1 MPEYRVYL
9 RNADYELVD
18 ELTDWLSLTLVKR
31 FNAVG
36 SWELEIAASSVSAQ
50 HITPTSG
57 IVVRRDGA
65 AIFSGSVTSELAR
78 TARTIRAAGADDMV
92 LLEEPARPTPS
103 QASGPYPDDYDVRT
117 GVAST
122 VMRAYV
128 DANIGPSAPAA
139 CKISAL
145 TLAADPTLGTTV
157 TGRANFQSL
166 LALLAELAI
175 TPAAGG
181 LRFDLVQGT
190 STALVFSISASADRS
205 DEVMFSTDIGTAQ
218 DYADVQQLPQ
228 ANYWVVLGGDG
239 FGANRTVVED
249 GDAGLIAAAGRRI
262 TGVYDARGIT
272 DTGEL
277 NQKLAELLAGAVASR
292 KTTVQPFDVP
302 SLEFGTDWDFGD
314 LVTVVVDGEVT
325 EAIIREVEIQLTN
338 DRGAIVTPMI
348 GDAGSSNDDL
358 SAVQAK
364 AIRDRVSNLERNWNV
379 PDESIIRAMLTDVL
393 KPPIGQV
400 VAFAGA
406 TLPDGW
412 LWCDGSAVSRTTY
425 SALYAALGGASSP
438 WGQGNGSTT
447 FNVPNVEDRV
457 ILGAG
462 NLYALAATGGAA
474 SANLAHTHDGGT
486 LAYAHTHSTPNH
498 AHPHTHATPDHA
510 HPHTHTGPSHNHA
523 GPAHTHSTD
532 INHDHNAFTS
542 GFQAGATVI
551 TGAVAPS
558 AGTWDHQHTIDVP
571 ALGTTNVTSSSSG
584 TGDTG
589 LGGTGA
595 TGSALDSAS
604 SGSGSS
610 GSALDTAASGSG
622 TTGAAASTS
631 WSGASGSGLST
642 QSLLPPYV
650 AMPAIIYAGV

>member
-31 FNAVG
+31 YNAVG

-50 HITPTSG
+50 YLTPTAG
-57 IVVRRDGA
+57 IVVRRDGTP
-65 AIFSGSVTSELAR
+65 IFSGSITSELVR

-128 DANIGPSAPAA
+128 NANIGPSAPTA

-145 TLAADPTLGTTV
+145 TLAADPLLGTTV

-166 LALLAELAI
+166 IALLAELAI

-190 STALVFSISASADRS
+190 STALVFSISASADRT
-205 DEVMFSTDIGTAQ
+205 DEVVFSTDIGTAQ
-218 DYADVQQLPQ
+218 DYADVQQVPQ

-314 LVTVVVDGEVT
+314 LVTVVVDGDVT

-425 SALYAALGGASSP
+425 SALYAALGTT
-438 WGQGNGSTT
+438 WGSGDGSTT
-447 FNVPNVEDRV
+447 FNLPNVEDRV

-474 SANLAHTHDGGT
+474 SVNLAHSHS
-486 LAYAHTHSTPNH
+486 HTHSTPAH
-498 AHPHTHATPDHA
+498 AHS
-510 HPHTHTGPSHNHA
+510 HTHTGPSHTHTISHSHA
-523 GPAHTHSTD
+523 TD
-532 INHDHNAFTS
+532 INHDHAAFTT
-542 GFQAGATVI
+542 GRQTGETVVIGA
-551 TGAVAPS
+551 AAPA
-558 AGTWDHQHTIDVP
+558 AGTWDHRHTVNVP
-571 ALGTTNVTSSSSG
+571 ALGTTLVGTSSQTGTDSGASG
-584 TGDTG
+584 TGN
-589 LGGTGA
+589 

-604 SGSGSS
+604 SGSGTTGSDAT
-610 GSALDTAASGSG
+610 SAL
-622 TTGAAASTS
+622 TTT
-631 WSGASGSGLST
+631 
-642 QSLLPPYV
+642 SLLPPYV